1 MDSPHGGSWILE
13 CTGFPCSGNL
23 LHARQMASPESLH
36 TPSAMLPPVLFE
48 TARTY
53 TNGLLQSEVVFSLLF
68 PVSCNIPHYLITY
81 FIISFINYIIF
92 PLICN
97 YFSHYFPVI
106 FFRFRQH
113 PLCFYFFL
121 LSSPFTAICFPSF
134 PHEFHPAAV
143 PRRLSSRGI
152 RGPFRTQCDAHNI
165 RPVPLSPGSEVHPAH
180 GSVPSR

>member
-1 MDSPHGGSWILE
+1 MDIGMHWIPMFWKSSS
-13 CTGFPCSGNL
+13 CPTNGI
-23 LHARQMASPESLH
+23 ARITSYSFCNASASSL
-36 TPSAMLPPVLFE
+36 
-48 TARTY
+48 RNCQTY

-68 PVSCNIPHYLITY
+68 PVSCNIPHHLITY
-81 FIISFINYIIF
+81 FIISFVNYIIF

-97 YFSHYFPVI
+97 YFFHYFPVI
-106 FFRFRQH
+106 FFRFRQP

-143 PRRLSSRGI
+143 PRRLSYRGI
-152 RGPFRTQCDAHNI
+152 RDPFLMQCDAHNI

>member
-13 CTGFPCSGNL
+13 CTGFQCPGIL

-36 TPSAMLPPVLFE
+36 TLSAMLPEHIRMVCYNQKSFFHC
-48 TARTY
+48 
-53 TNGLLQSEVVFSLLF
+53 SF
-68 PVSCNIPHYLITY
+68 PFRVIFHLLITY
-81 FIISFINYIIF
+81 FIIYFINYIIF
-92 PLICN
+92 QLICN

-165 RPVPLSPGSEVHPAH
+165 RPVPLFPGSEVHPAH

>member
-1 MDSPHGGSWILE
+1 MPDKWHRQNHFILFLQ
-13 CTGFPCSGNL
+13 CF
-23 LHARQMASPESLH
+23 RQFSSKLPEHIRMVCYNQKSFF
-36 TPSAMLPPVLFE
+36 A
-48 TARTY
+48 
-53 TNGLLQSEVVFSLLF
+53 LLF
-68 PVSCNIPHYLITY
+68 PVSCNIPHHLITY
-81 FIISFINYIIF
+81 FIISFVNYIIF

-143 PRRLSSRGI
+143 PRRLSYRGI
-152 RGPFRTQCDAHNI
+152 RDPFLMQCDAHNI